1 MFYFSGAI
9 FKPGDD
15 QAKTA
20 FRYAQ
25 SKYNSRSTNPFALAS
40 YIDDIDVAD
49 SFTLASRSKLFLLCF
64 STLSTLTNVT
74 HYPSC
79 VGILKWWKDFEGNQL
94 RDFHFHKA
102 PFSIGVNSYRK

>member
-1 MFYFSGAI
+1 MYLFKKKRGPYMPLGFSVTKMFYFSGAI

-64 STLSTLTNVT
+64 STLSTQTNVT
-74 HYPSC
+74 HYHLVLAS
-79 VGILKWWKDFEGNQL
+79 
-94 RDFHFHKA
+94 
-102 PFSIGVNSYRK
+102 